1 MVRTAEFTIT
11 STDLQNLLRGE
22 GGVDLERIA
31 VPPGAAPA
39 MKIVGVKPGTTAA
52 RLGAENG
59 DTIESINGMPLSSV
73 AAAYEAAD
81 IAVKQSEIVIKGAR
95 RGEPYVTVLKLRAA

>member
-1 MVRTAEFTIT
+1 MVRPAEFTIT

-31 VPPGAAPA
+31 VEPGAPPA

-73 AAAYEAAD
+73 AAAYQAAD
-81 IAVKQSEIVIKGAR
+81 IAVKQSEIVIKGTR
-95 RGEPYVTVLKLRAA
+95 RGEPYVTVLKLAR